1 MVTVANAVA
10 FFDIGNTLA
19 SVRVSAAGDSIAE
32 LNVFPDVLPVLE
44 ALRRE
49 GVRLGILS
57 NRGPVPE
64 QSINDAL
71 ERAGLLS
78 FFERQFILYGPK
90 ETPRLFEQ
98 AAARVR
104 QSGVVTG
111 GARTT
116 LLFVGEDA
124 SERAQAR
131 AADFLVAPHPRLALT
146 VLEQQGPLRFMR
158 VRVPPSSADA
168 DWRAALRSLPL
179 VPLHVS
185 FEPGTAT
192 PTAEVFAIADAATA
206 SRLDDLG
213 FWVDR
218 LGAEDEPLTTDLYI
232 LRDDR
237 QAETG
242 FLSPEGSSFDF
253 FHSSRLARRVLASTH
268 EGLLVSVPAGRS
280 VESLHFERSLHGHNL
295 KLVPSTTLL
304 EPPSLEENPRLSEVT
319 AAAPALFDS
328 ASALEAAFAP
338 LVLTP
343 EEEQPFREQFT
354 AELLTRDVAR
364 YTDVQPVAGTT
375 RIISR
380 HIHHPDNRV
389 AVGALVA
396 DLTSLGG
403 SRLTVRTH
411 RFTHEGHPYD
421 NVEAVLPASGLGG
434 IVMVTAHMDST
445 GARAPGYSATL
456 DAAPGAD
463 DDGSGIAGV
472 LASARAML
480 DLDAALGVPRREM
493 RFVLFNAEEHGLVGS
508 RAYAREQG
516 SLATRIVAVF
526 QLDMIGFDADAART
540 FELHVG
546 FTPSPSVQNRSAR
559 LAQLVTSLV
568 PQVSPGLP
576 PPQLHPGPGARPTRL
591 NVAAT
596 ITASSWKVMQP
607 ASPRRTF
614 SPVPAPAR
622 PLLTRTLTT
631 TCPPTPP
638 STRPSRLT
646 SRGPWRRLPG
656 SQPRASVGVAG
667 RRAAL

>member
-32 LNVFPDVLPVLE
+32 LTVFPDVLPVLE

-64 QSINDAL
+64 QSVNDAL

-78 FFERQFILYGPK
+78 FFERAFILYGPK
-90 ETPRLFEQ
+90 DTPRLFEQ

-104 QSGVVTG
+104 QSGGVTG

-158 VRVPPSSADA
+158 VRVPPSTADA

-185 FEPGTAT
+185 FEPGAAT
-192 PTAEVFAIADAATA
+192 PAAEVYAIADAATA

-253 FHSSRLARRVLASTH
+253 FHSSRSARRVLASTH

-280 VESLHFERSLHGHNL
+280 VESLHFEHSLHGHNL
-295 KLVPSTTLL
+295 KLVPSTALL

-319 AAAPALFDS
+319 AAAPALFE
-328 ASALEAAFAP
+328 LEAAFAP

-354 AELLTRDVAR
+354 AELLTLDVAR
-364 YTDVQPVAGTT
+364 YTGMQPFVGTT

-396 DLTSLGG
+396 DLTRLGG

-411 RFTHEGHPYD
+411 RFTHEGRSFD
-421 NVEAVLPASGLGG
+421 NVEAVLPGSGLNGV
-434 IVMVTAHMDST
+434 VMVTAHMDST

-463 DDGSGIAGV
+463 DDGSGVAGV

-508 RAYAREQG
+508 RAYAREQS
-516 SLATRIVAVF
+516 SLAARIVAVF
-526 QLDMIGFDADAART
+526 QLDMIGFDADPART
-540 FELHVG
+540 FELHFG

-559 LAQLVTSLV
+559 LARLVTSLV
-568 PQVSPGLP
+568 PQVSPGLL
-576 PPQLHPGPGARPTRL
+576 PPQLHPGPGGQTDPAERRSDHYSFQLEGYAACLASEDFFASPGAPAADPNPNYHLPADTAFNAPFAADIARAVAAAAW
-591 NVAAT
+591 VAAT
-596 ITASSWKVMQP
+596 
-607 ASPRRTF
+607 R
-614 SPVPAPAR
+614 
-622 PLLTRTLTT
+622 
-631 TCPPTPP
+631 
-638 STRPSRLT
+638 
-646 SRGPWRRLPG
+646 
-656 SQPRASVGVAG
+656 
-667 RRAAL
+667 